1 MVVCIELDSA
11 RPVRC
16 EPGVRRMS
24 ESLGP
29 LEGKYEII
37 EGIGEGGMGSVF
49 KVRHKIL
56 DEIRVAKVMRSH
68 LVHEED
74 SKERFYR
81 EARIAAK
88 ARHRSIAQIFDFSV
102 DEGVAFIIMEYIDGV
117 TLQKALVDMGSFS
130 IPLSLEVAQ
139 QSLHALA
146 FVHRLGIIHRDISPD
161 NLMLTTDSD
170 GNPRIKLIDL
180 GLAKFTEVDSGLT
193 KEGLFLGKL
202 RYASPEQFQTL
213 QGGELG
219 PWSDVYSFG
228 LVLYELVTGK
238 YPIKGRNLA
247 EMMVGH
253 VSEPPVSFTES
264 DPEGRVPLDLRN
276 AVMCALE
283 KKPAERFKDGREFRE
298 RILAIQKEFPFGAA
312 EKQEANRARRL
323 HRSAPDVPAK
333 RTSDQ
338 KRLAHAFGADESSA
352 GKGSSGFGASNE
364 GFSDETELSPAIG
377 AESGGGDGVPQEP
390 PLKPSAQS
398 GSGGKDRLSEDHG
411 QGVAAAPPDA
421 PKDFDPPTLPLKQQ
435 KKAEKGRPERS
446 SSIDPVDG
454 QPPPAQTSRRDW
466 IAFAVIGFSVMVIA
480 AGVFFRLIPI
490 PFLGSESEDP
500 ALTGPAGT
508 LVINALPWAEI
519 VEIRNSEGEEIALDG
534 VNYTPLTL
542 SLPAGSYQVVL
553 RHGDLGERSVNAT
566 VAEGET
572 AAELVPFA
580 EISEDDLLRSLR
592 LVD

>member
-1 MVVCIELDSA
+1 MT
-11 RPVRC
+11 
-16 EPGVRRMS
+16 

-37 EGIGEGGMGSVF
+37 EAIGEGGMGSVF

-102 DEGVAFIIMEYIDGV
+102 DEGVAFIIMEFIDGV
-117 TLQKALVDMGSFS
+117 TLQRALVDMGSLS
-130 IPLSLEVAQ
+130 VPLALEVAQ

-161 NLMLTTDSD
+161 NLMLTMDSD

-219 PWSDVYSFG
+219 SWSDVYSFG
-228 LVLYELVTGK
+228 LVMYELVTGQ

-247 EMMVGH
+247 EIMVGH
-253 VSEPPVSFTES
+253 VSEPPMSFTES
-264 DPEGRVPLDLRN
+264 DPEGMVPLDLRN
-276 AVMCALE
+276 AILRALA
-283 KKPAERFKDGREFRE
+283 KKSSDRFQNGKEFRE
-298 RILAIQKEFPFGAA
+298 EILAIQKDFPFGDG
-312 EKQEANRARRL
+312 EKEEANRARRL
-323 HRSAPDVPAK
+323 ERGTPDVPAK

-338 KRLAHAFGADESSA
+338 KRLAQAFGADESSV
-352 GKGSSGFGASNE
+352 GKGTSGFGSSSD
-364 GFSDETELSPAIG
+364 GLGDETELRP
-377 AESGGGDGVPQEP
+377 
-390 PLKPSAQS
+390 S
-398 GSGGKDRLSEDHG
+398 GSADLGGIGGAAVSRPAPDSEQRPGSRKRAPSSMDAG
-411 QGVAAAPPDA
+411 RGAAAAPSDLA
-421 PKDFDPPTLPLKQQ
+421 RDFDPPTLPLAQQ
-435 KKAEKGRPERS
+435 KKAGEGASEAPASVEPAVRQS
-446 SSIDPVDG
+446 S
-454 QPPPAQTSRRDW
+454 PAPANRRDRVV
-466 IAFAVIGFSVMVIA
+466 AAVLGLCVVIIA
-480 AGVFFRLIPI
+480 AGVFFRVIPL
-490 PFLGSESEDP
+490 PFLGGESGGS
-500 ALTGPAGT
+500 ASTGPVGT
-508 LVINALPWAEI
+508 LVVNALPWAEI
-519 VEIRNSEGEEIALDG
+519 VEIQNSEGEPIDLEGA
-534 VNYTPLTL
+534 VYTPLTV
-542 SLPAGSYQVVL
+542 SLPPGSYLIVL
-553 RHGDLGERSVNAT
+553 RHGEFGERSLNAT
-566 VAEGET
+566 VTEGET
-572 AAELVPFA
+572 AAEWVPFA
-580 EISEDDLLRSLR
+580 EIGEDDLLRSLR

>member
-1 MVVCIELDSA
+1 
-11 RPVRC
+11 
-16 EPGVRRMS
+16 MS

-37 EGIGEGGMGSVF
+37 EAIGEGGMGSVF

-117 TLQKALVDMGSFS
+117 TLQKALVDMHSFS
-130 IPLSLEVAQ
+130 VPLALEVAQ

-146 FVHRLGIIHRDISPD
+146 LIHRLGIIHRDISPD

-228 LVLYELVTGK
+228 LVIYEVLTGH
-238 YPIKGRNLA
+238 YPIKGRTLA

-253 VSEPPVSFTES
+253 VSEPPMSFTDS
-264 DPEGRVPLDLRN
+264 DPEGMVPLDLRK
-276 AVMCALE
+276 AVLRALA
-283 KKPAERFKDGREFRE
+283 KKPIERFQDGQEFRDQ
-298 RILAIQKEFPFGAA
+298 ILVIQKGFPFGA
-312 EKQEANRARRL
+312 EGKEEANRARQL
-323 HRSAPDVPAK
+323 HRSKPDSPAG

-338 KRLAHAFGADESSA
+338 KRLARAFGAGESSA
-352 GKGSSGFGASNE
+352 GKAASGVGSSDDGL
-364 GFSDETELSPAIG
+364 SDETELRPVSG
-377 AESGGGDGVPQEP
+377 AEAGRADGASYAAPASPSDP
-390 PLKPSAQS
+390 PEGV
-398 GSGGKDRLSEDHG
+398 GSGQEDQAGRGSG
-411 QGVAAAPPDA
+411 QRPPAVQPDIA
-421 PKDFDPPTLPLKQQ
+421 KDFDPPTLPLKQQ
-435 KKAEKGRPERS
+435 RKHEEGASGKAATFDSVDQQPS
-446 SSIDPVDG
+446 PVQG
-454 QPPPAQTSRRDW
+454 SRRDW
-466 IAFAVIGFSVMVIA
+466 IVAAVLGFCVLVIA
-480 AGVFFRLIPI
+480 GGIFFRLIPV
-490 PFLGSESEDP
+490 PFVGGRSHEP
-500 ALTGPAGT
+500 VRTGPVGT
-508 LVINALPWAEI
+508 LVINAVPWAQI
-519 VEIRNSEGEEIALDG
+519 VEIQNSEGERIDLEGAE
-534 VNYTPLTL
+534 YTPLVL
-542 SLPAGSYQVVL
+542 SLPPGSYHVVL
-553 RHGDLGERSVNAT
+553 RSGEFGERSIDAT
-566 VAEGET
+566 VKTGET
-572 AAELVPFA
+572 AAEWVPFA
-580 EISEDDLLRSLR
+580 EIGEDDLLRSLR